1 MWQPDPE
8 WTRIPG
14 GRGTLTEGVWEA
26 SLDGEPCAVKR
37 VRVPGPDDPV
47 ELESMQHPGYWRR
60 EAEVALADFTC
71 RGLVPTQTLRVDEDD
86 EGHTI
91 WSRLIEP
98 EPVTGLFAA
107 AALGRF
113 AATDVPEVP
122 WLSRTML
129 RTRLRI
135 TEERGG
141 WPTLA
146 RTTVADLADA
156 LWQRRHTFLDRY
168 DELPQALAHG
178 DAVPGNLI
186 APLGE
191 DVVAL
196 DWASLG
202 TAPAGADLGYFALSS
217 REDFDVL
224 LKTFAANHPAPMEE
238 IAFAARVMA
247 VFTVVAQAEW
257 ALARVAGGEGA
268 LAGKYRHPSVAPYL
282 RALQRQFPQIEA
294 LLGTSRQPAP

>member
-14 GRGTLTEGVWEA
+14 GRGTLTDGVWRAGHEGQA
-26 SLDGEPCAVKR
+26 YAVKR

-47 ELESMQHPGYWRR
+47 ELQRPSHPGYWRR
-60 EAEVALADFTC
+60 ELEVALADLSLQ
-71 RGLVPTQTLRVDEDD
+71 GLVPTRTLRSDEDA
-86 EGHTI
+86 EGYTV
-91 WSRLIEP
+91 WSELVVP
-98 EPVTGLFAA
+98 EPVTGLLAA

-113 AATDVPEVP
+113 ASQAVPDVP
-122 WLSRTML
+122 WLSRTLL
-129 RTRLRI
+129 RTRLGLA
-135 TEERGG
+135 EERGG

-156 LWQRRHTFLDRY
+156 LWRRREALLDRY
-168 DELPQALAHG
+168 DALPQVLAHG
-178 DAVPGNLI
+178 DAVPANLL
-186 APLGE
+186 ATVG
-191 DVVAL
+191 DNVVAL

-224 LKTFAANHPAPMEE
+224 LKTFTAHHAAPEPD

-247 VFTVVAQAEW
+247 VYTVVAQAEW

-294 LLGTSRQPAP
+294 LLQDPQASR

>member
-14 GRGTLTEGVWEA
+14 GRGTLTVGIWRAETEGQA
-26 SLDGEPCAVKR
+26 YAVKR
-37 VRVPGPDDPV
+37 VRAPGPGDPPG
-47 ELESMQHPGYWRR
+47 LLDPAHPGYWRR
-60 EAEVALADFTC
+60 EAEVAVAGLDLA
-71 RGLVPTQTLRVDEDD
+71 GLVPTRTLRIDEDD

-91 WSRLIEP
+91 WSEMVDV

-107 AALGRF
+107 TALGRF
-113 AATDVPEVP
+113 AASPVPDVP
-122 WLSRTML
+122 WLSRRLL
-129 RTRLRI
+129 RTRLAM

-146 RTTVADLADA
+146 RTTVADLADV
-156 LWQRRHTFLDRY
+156 LWRRRSAILDRY
-168 DELPQALAHG
+168 DDLPQALSHG

-186 APLGE
+186 APSGE

-224 LKTFAANHPAPMEE
+224 AQAFAAHHGAPPED

-294 LLGTSRQPAP
+294 LLQLR

>member
-1 MWQPDPE
+1 MWQPDPD

-14 GRGTLTEGVWEA
+14 GRGTLTVGVWRAEHEGEA
-26 SLDGEPCAVKR
+26 YAVKR
-37 VRVPGPDDPV
+37 VRVPGPDDPI
-47 ELESMQHPGYWRR
+47 ELETLSHPGYWRR
-60 EAEVALADFTC
+60 EVEVALADLPLD
-71 RGLVPTQTLRVDEDD
+71 GLVPTRTLRVDEDD
-86 EGHTI
+86 EGCTI
-91 WSRLIEP
+91 WSQLVSES
-98 EPVTGLFAA
+98 PVTGLFAA

-113 AATDVPEVP
+113 ASTPVPEVP
-122 WLSRTML
+122 WLSRTLL

-135 TEERGG
+135 AEERGG

-156 LWQRRHTFLDRY
+156 LWRRREAFLDRY
-168 DELPQALAHG
+168 DALPQALCHG
-178 DAVPGNLI
+178 DAVPANLI
-186 APLGE
+186 APLGD

-224 LKTFAANHPAPMEE
+224 LKTFAAHSTAAVED

-247 VFTVVAQAEW
+247 VYTVVAQAEW

-294 LLGTSRQPAP
+294 LLESR

>member
-14 GRGTLTEGVWEA
+14 GRGTLTVGVWRAEQ
-26 SLDGEPCAVKR
+26 DGTAYAVKR
-37 VRVPGPDDPV
+37 VRVPGPDEPAGLLDPA
-47 ELESMQHPGYWRR
+47 HPGYWRR
-60 EAEVALADFTC
+60 EAEVAMADLRFD
-71 RGLVPTQTLRVDEDD
+71 GLVPTRTLRIDEDA
-86 EGHTI
+86 EGHVI
-91 WSRLIEP
+91 WSELVEP
-98 EPVTGLFAA
+98 RPVTGLFAA

-113 AATDVPEVP
+113 AATTVPEVP
-122 WLSRTML
+122 WLSRTLL

-135 TEERGG
+135 AEERGG

-146 RTTVADLADA
+146 RTTVADLADT
-156 LWQRRHTFLDRY
+156 LWQRRTSLLDRY
-168 DELPQALAHG
+168 DALPQALSHG
-178 DAVPGNLI
+178 DAVPANLI
-186 APLGE
+186 APAGE

-202 TAPAGADLGYFALSS
+202 TAPAGADLGYFSLSS
-217 REDFDVL
+217 KEEFEVL
-224 LKTFAANHPAPMEE
+224 LKTFAAHHDAPEAE

-257 ALARVAGGEGA
+257 ALARVDGGEGD
-268 LAGKYRHPSVAPYL
+268 LASKYRHPSVAPYL

-294 LLGTSRQPAP
+294 LLSR

>member
-1 MWQPDPE
+1 MWQPDPQ
-8 WTRIPG
+8 WTPVPG
-14 GRGTLTEGVWEA
+14 GRGTLTVGVWRAVQEDR
-26 SLDGEPCAVKR
+26 SYVVKR
-37 VRVPGPDDPV
+37 VRAPEPGDPSGLQVP
-47 ELESMQHPGYWRR
+47 SHPGYWRR
-60 EAEVALADFTC
+60 EAEVAMADLVFD
-71 RGLVPTQTLRVDEDD
+71 GLRPTPTLRIDED
-86 EGHTI
+86 EQGYSI
-91 WSRLIEP
+91 WSELVEP
-98 EPVTGLFAA
+98 HPVTGLFAA

-113 AATDVPEVP
+113 SANPVPEVP
-122 WLSRTML
+122 WLSSRLL
-129 RTRLRI
+129 RTRLAI

-146 RTTVADLADA
+146 RTTVADLADM
-156 LWQRRHTFLDRY
+156 LWRRRTSLLDRY
-168 DELPQALAHG
+168 DSLPQALCHG
-178 DAVPGNLI
+178 DAVPGNLM
-186 APLGE
+186 AASGD

-217 REDFDVL
+217 REDFEVL
-224 LKTFAANHPAPMEE
+224 LKTYAAQHSAPFED

-294 LLGTSRQPAP
+294 LLSA